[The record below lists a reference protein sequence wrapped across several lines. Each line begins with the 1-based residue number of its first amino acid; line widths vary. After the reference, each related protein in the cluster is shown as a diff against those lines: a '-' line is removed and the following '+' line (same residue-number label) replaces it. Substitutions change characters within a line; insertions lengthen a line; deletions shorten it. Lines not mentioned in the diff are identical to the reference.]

1 MRKYYLENSIGERR
15 DLQTRR
21 ELFLHLPQGMG
32 WADNN
37 TYADARGFFPRTD
50 SRPVQ
55 PAPVGEFIIGG
66 YEEYKDFVDWIFGGY
81 ELTLIYAPEETEYKI
96 DVDII
101 SVSKA
106 ELTKQGVLV
115 CPFTMAA
122 KTPWYKPT
130 VREMVIAPPASEVGY
145 KRYSYAY
152 PYQYAAASLSNSV
165 EILAAGHMPAAIY
178 MTIAGPLTN
187 PKISLTG
194 TELIGTMDLSGVSI
208 DADETLTFSTRF
220 GSIGVWKDGVD
231 LLEYL
236 DLNNNNFFEI
246 PTGETVTLTLESD
259 SDIATTAIIQLYEY
273 YRSV

>member
-1 MRKYYLENSIGERR
+1 MRKFYLENSIGERR
-15 DLQTRR
+15 DLQTKQDIHMRNPAG
-21 ELFLHLPQGMG
+21 LG
-32 WADNN
+32 WSDNN

-55 PAPVGEFIIGG
+55 PAVTG
-66 YEEYKDFVDWIFGGY
+66 DFVIAGYDTYKELADWIHQGY
-81 ELTLIYAPEETEYKI
+81 DLTLVYDPNGTEYRI
-96 DVDII
+96 DVDILSLLKGEI
-101 SVSKA
+101 NA
-106 ELTKQGVLV
+106 WGRLE
-115 CPFTMAA
+115 CPFSMAA

-208 DADETLTFSTRF
+208 AADETLTFSTRF

-259 SDIATTAIIQLYEY
+259 SDIATTATIQLYEY